1 MGSARAGSN
10 PADRVLQ
17 TLAKGGGGVGG
28 EAFAKRF
35 SRSLGTRVCKMSD
48 CAASRGQVCFRCA
61 RERARMSLGKPE
73 QMSSSL
79 AWRSREAQVGTLGQ
93 RRRSSQR
100 HGRTAQGCSG
110 HLSHGVVVST
120 QDPESCDRGSNP
132 RGRIIVALFVEWAC
146 KKRARPGSNQG
157 PFGLRPNALPLSYVP
172 LASKHH
178 SCLDSNQGC
187 QIQGLEC

>member
-1 MGSARAGSN
+1 
-10 PADRVLQ
+10 
-17 TLAKGGGGVGG
+17 
-28 EAFAKRF
+28 
-35 SRSLGTRVCKMSD
+35 
-48 CAASRGQVCFRCA
+48 
-61 RERARMSLGKPE
+61 MSLGKPQ

-132 RGRIIVALFVEWAC
+132 RGRIIVALFVERAC
-146 KKRARPGSNQG
+146 KKGTPGFEPGTIRTAAECSTTE
-157 PFGLRPNALPLSYVP
+157 LRT
-172 LASKHH
+172 H
-178 SCLDSNQGC
+178 S
-187 QIQGLEC
+187 